1 MHWLLI
7 CSVNAVDVLIIP
19 REMYPS
25 FRHIPEG
32 RWSVFNVTL
41 PSQPYYN
48 VTITFHPLNP
58 TIYLSHVEMIF
69 QPSNWNVSQ
78 ILTVFATEDD
88 INAILSPY
96 SASFNLSLTSRDYNY
111 DGADIDDYEVTVEDN
126 DDGKQVNY
134 LPYPLRVFCMFCSLL
149 LSIAMYVCFMLVWNR
164 CSV

>member
-1 MHWLLI
+1 M
-7 CSVNAVDVLIIP
+7 DVLIIP
-19 REMYPS
+19 RETYPS

-69 QPSNWNVSQ
+69 QPSNWNVPQ

-88 INAILSPY
+88 INAVISPY

-126 DDGKQVNY
+126 DDGKQGK
-134 LPYPLRVFCMFCSLL
+134 LPSISAACFLYVLL
-149 LSIAMYVCFMLVWNR
+149 LAAICSMYVCVPCLCGIGAVFSTFP
-164 CSV
+164 SVCRNI